1 MIKQDDLFVI
11 DQYLDLL
18 DKNVIVSKTNPSGII
33 TFANDKFVEI
43 SGYSQEELI
52 GQPQSIVRH
61 PDMPK
66 EFFQNLWD
74 TIKNK
79 KQTWTGEI
87 KNRNKQ
93 GSTYYVDAIIKP
105 ILNKDGSIMEFIALR
120 YDVTQFVN
128 QKKQLIDELDK
139 TKRPV
144 LVMIQIEEYENL
156 ESFYGKEITHLIE
169 DKFATHLLDYCPVGC
184 NFAKVFP
191 LENGIFAMI
200 KDLSDED
207 TGIETLTIQL
217 KKLQQ
222 NIKDGVLK
230 FGAYEYDLNVILSYG
245 VDSENL
251 LEDVTIG
258 LKKAKESKKDFIYSD
273 SFTMKEK
280 ETAKHN
286 LQTINMIKKAIDHH
300 DVVSYFQPIVD
311 AKTGEIVKY
320 ESLVRLIKQD
330 GTVLSPF
337 HFLDIAKNG
346 RYYHQIT
353 EAVIENSF
361 IKLRETDKGVTINLS
376 TLDIE
381 DDELRNRIINLLTV
395 NVDIAHQITFELL
408 EDEDV
413 HDFNVIKDFISLVKM
428 LGVTIA
434 IDDFGSGHS
443 NFERLLSFQPD
454 ILKIDGSL
462 IKDISTNQFSRDIVE
477 TIKLF
482 ADKQGIKTVAEFV
495 STKETLDIV
504 RQIGID
510 YLQGYLLAEPDIEL
524 AQSVNDISLFD

>member
-1 MIKQDDLFVI
+1 MIKQNNMFVTE
-11 DQYLDLL
+11 QYLDLL
-18 DKNVIVSKTNPSGII
+18 DQNLIVSKTDPEGII

-52 GQPQSIVRH
+52 GKPQSIVRH
-61 PDMPK
+61 PDMSK
-66 EFFQNLWD
+66 EFFVNLWK
-74 TIKNK
+74 TIKIK
-79 KQTWTGEI
+79 KKKWTVEI

-93 GSTYYVDAIIKP
+93 GSAYYVDAIIKP
-105 ILNKDGSIMEFIALR
+105 VFDKDGSILEFIALR
-120 YDVTQFVN
+120 YDVTQFID
-128 QKKQLIDELDK
+128 QKKKLIDELAK
-139 TKRPV
+139 TKRPI
-144 LVMIQIEEYENL
+144 LVMVQIEEYENL

-169 DKFATHLLDYCPVGC
+169 DKFAMHLLEYCPIGC

-191 LENGIFAMI
+191 LENGVFALI
-200 KDLSDED
+200 KDLSEED

-230 FGAYEYDLNVILSYG
+230 FGTYEYDLNVILSYAI
-245 VDSENL
+245 DSDNI
-251 LEDVTIG
+251 LEDVTVG
-258 LKKAKESKKDFIYSD
+258 LKRAKESKKDFLYAD
-273 SFTMKEK
+273 SFTLQEK
-280 ETAKHN
+280 EVAKHN
-286 LQTINMIKKAIDHH
+286 LQTINMIKKAIEHH
-300 DVVSYFQPIVD
+300 DIVSYFQPIVD

-330 GTVLSPF
+330 GSVLSPF

-361 IKLRETDKGVTINLS
+361 IKLRETNKGVTINLS

-381 DDELRNRIINLLTV
+381 DAELRNRIINLLTV

-462 IKDISTNQFSRDIVE
+462 IKDIATNHFSRDIVE

-482 ADKQGIKTVAEFV
+482 ADKQKIKTVAEFV
-495 STKETLDIV
+495 STKETLEVV
-504 RQIGID
+504 REIGID
-510 YLQGYLLAEPDIEL
+510 YLQGYLLAEPDKEL
-524 AQSVNDISLFD
+524 VQAINDPKLFK